1 MYDGK
6 GNMMVSTRGADGS
19 WWVYTYDLYG
29 QLVSG
34 RRYWADSRP
43 VAGQQFEYRHD
54 AIGNRTAGSWG
65 GDELGQSLRW
75 STNTVNRLNQYT
87 SRTVPGYVGV
97 SGEAAEAATVTL
109 WWGSNEWARAIQQGR
124 YWYGEALVNNATGS
138 VWVVITNLGV
148 VRGQPDRVQSET
160 GSAFVAQT
168 PETLIHDLDGN
179 LARDGRWMYYWDAE
193 NRLTR
198 VITVAGPSSSFRRVE
213 WKYDAWGRRTRQT
226 TYVLSNGVWQVV
238 KDLKFVSDPE
248 LFGRHVAE
256 LNATNNSLVRAYI
269 WGLDLSGT
277 LDAAGGVGG
286 LLWVRAATGPAAGT
300 HFVCYDGNGNVW
312 NLVSATTGTETARY
326 EYGPFGEPLR
336 LSGPAA
342 RFNPFRFSTKR
353 SEDFT
358 SLVLYEHRA
367 YNPTL
372 GRWLSRDPIG
382 EGGGA
387 HLHAFVANEPP
398 GDIDTDGRFMG
409 IKCPFCGQWYH
420 GWHECRPNTEPPSL
434 VMGES
439 CMRFSDI
446 ASAIALAN
454 RALRESECAKW
465 FRDHGSHGERYRVR
479 CHGNCKFVCLFG
491 GTAWTYAGWSAIGLC
506 PGNLTRYTDS
516 GIAALLIHEVA
527 HHYCPVIGGE
537 SCANHAMEACEP
549 FLTR

>member
-1 MYDGK
+1 MDHRFGKDGW
-6 GNMMVSTRGADGS
+6 NLIAELWPDGS
-19 WWVYTYDLYG
+19 LIRSY
-29 QLVSG
+29 
-34 RRYWADSRP
+34 A
-43 VAGQQFEYRHD
+43 
-54 AIGNRTAGSWG
+54 
-65 GDELGQSLRW
+65 
-75 STNTVNRLNQYT
+75 
-87 SRTVPGYVGV
+87 
-97 SGEAAEAATVTL
+97 
-109 WWGSNEWARAIQQGR
+109 WGS
-124 YWYGEALVNNATGS
+124 
-138 VWVVITNLGV
+138 
-148 VRGQPDRVQSET
+148 
-160 GSAFVAQT
+160 
-168 PETLIHDLDGN
+168 
-179 LARDGRWMYYWDAE
+179 
-193 NRLTR
+193 
-198 VITVAGPSSSFRRVE
+198 
-213 WKYDAWGRRTRQT
+213 
-226 TYVLSNGVWQVV
+226 
-238 KDLKFVSDPE
+238 
-248 LFGRHVAE
+248 
-256 LNATNNSLVRAYI
+256 
-269 WGLDLSGT
+269 DLSRSMQG
-277 LDAAGGVGG
+277 AGGVGG
-286 LLWVRAATGPAAGT
+286 LL
-300 HFVCYDGNGNVW
+300 FVTYHSTPVTNCLVAYDGNGNVVA
-312 NLVSATTGTETARY
+312 LVNAADGKAVARY
-326 EYGPFGEPLR
+326 EYGPCGEVLR
-336 LSGPAA
+336 ATGPMAKL
-342 RFNPFRFSTKR
+342 NPMGFSTKYHDH
-353 SEDFT
+353 ETD
-358 SLVLYEHRA
+358 LLYYGYRY

-516 GIAALLIHEVA
+516 GIAALLIYEVA

-537 SCANHAMEACEP
+537 SCANHAMKACEP